1 MEKSKQLIIPLST
14 CYILTPFCSAVIQAK
29 LDNLDIDSKLSIL
42 TNQMAKVLIG
52 FVVSLF
58 GLATSI
64 QLKGE
69 ENVDIF
75 IQLGDNVEL
84 TAVADDWF
92 GAFTLKNKLQ
102 KVICEV
108 TFRQITHKPYHSV
121 CERNITYDGDASK
134 HTCQF
139 QVPNIQDSGKMFSF
153 FMGQFWNKK
162 NKKSKNLWAIELS
175 ISNKKTDLKAFLVV
189 LIS

>member
-1 MEKSKQLIIPLST
+1 
-14 CYILTPFCSAVIQAK
+14 
-29 LDNLDIDSKLSIL
+29 
-42 TNQMAKVLIG
+42 MAKVLFG

-75 IQLGDNVEL
+75 IQLGDDAEL
-84 TAVADDWF
+84 TAIADNRF

-108 TFRQITHKPYHSV
+108 TFRQITHNPYHSV
-121 CERNITYDGDASK
+121 CERNVTFNGGAHK
-134 HTCQF
+134 HSCKF
-139 QVPNIQDSGKMFSF
+139 RVPNVQESGNHFC
-153 FMGQFWNKK
+153 
-162 NKKSKNLWAIELS
+162 
-175 ISNKKTDLKAFLVV
+175 V
-189 LIS
+189 L